1 MQKYLML
8 YISTI
13 QTMIANKQ
21 IQLHFN
27 MNLFAI
33 RVCVMLAA
41 FFGCPKNSNNKKVAN
56 AANKIV
62 PHAIVQ
68 QQQALVDAFDEDDE

>member
-1 MQKYLML
+1 
-8 YISTI
+8 
-13 QTMIANKQ
+13 
-21 IQLHFN
+21 

-62 PHAIVQ
+62 PHAIFQ
-68 QQQALVDAFDEDDE
+68 QQQARLVDAFDEDDE

>member
-1 MQKYLML
+1 
-8 YISTI
+8 
-13 QTMIANKQ
+13 
-21 IQLHFN
+21 